1 MDHISMILFAV
12 VFIVQL
18 AISILFCIDKR
29 RAKKRKMDMVNYID
43 SSFSEWDTAT
53 KEMVNEMLS
62 VHREQLRQLNG
73 TINQISE
80 KISRLSIDYT
90 EAQEA
95 ADKVNDFASSL
106 ASIFDY
112 DPLRARH
119 KGRDKEV

>member
-12 VFIVQL
+12 LFVVQL
-18 AISILFCIDKR
+18 VICILFCMERKR
-29 RAKKRKMDMVNYID
+29 SNKRKTDMVNYID

-53 KEMVNEMLS
+53 KEMVNKMLS

-73 TINQISE
+73 TVNQISE
-80 KISRLSIDYT
+80 KIGRLSVDYT

>member
-29 RAKKRKMDMVNYID
+29 RDKKRKMDMVNYID
-43 SSFSEWDTAT
+43 SSFSEWDTAA